1 MRVLHIA
8 PAIFGEG
15 GVFGGGERYALELAR
30 HMADEVE
37 TVLLTFGPH
46 ERRERI
52 GNLEVRVIGNP
63 WYVRGQRDNPLALS
77 MLTHLRGIDVV
88 HCHQQHLLATSLAAL
103 ACRLTRKRVF
113 VTDLGGGGWDLS
125 AYVSTDRWFDGH
137 LHLSEYSRTYFSAPN
152 STHFSDPVSSTSRPD
167 FSDPFSAPDGR
178 DFSEDSRRDF
188 GDHGSDDFCQRVK
201 ANAHVIFGGVDIDK
215 FSPGT
220 TAITGDGSIAYAGRL
235 LPHKGVN
242 DLITAMPPEME
253 LKIIG
258 RVTDPRYL
266 ADLHRLAEGKR
277 VAFLHD
283 CDDAGLIREYRGAL
297 CVVLPSVYRTIYGDE
312 TRVPELLG
320 QTLLEGM
327 ACGRPVICTRVA
339 SMPEIVEDGVCGFI
353 VPPNDPAT
361 LGDRIRWLREHPAEA
376 VAMGMAGRQ
385 RVLDKFTWPKVVRR
399 CLEIYA
405 GAPANPSEH
414 PAPVK

>member
-1 MRVLHIA
+1 VRVLHIA

-15 GVFGGGERYALELAR
+15 GVFGGGERYAFELAR
-30 HMADEVE
+30 NMAAEVE
-37 TVLLTFGPH
+37 TVLLAFGPH

-52 GNLEVRVIGNP
+52 GQLDLRVIGNP
-63 WYVRGQRDNPLALS
+63 WYVGGQRGNPLALS
-77 MLTHLRGIDVV
+77 MLTHLRGADVV

-103 ACRLTRKRVF
+103 ACRATRRPVF

-137 LHLSEYSRTYFSAPN
+137 LHLSEYSRTYF
-152 STHFSDPVSSTSRPD
+152 
-167 FSDPFSAPDGR
+167 G
-178 DFSEDSRRDF
+178 
-188 GDHGSDDFCQRVK
+188 HGGK
-201 ANAHVIFGGVDIDK
+201 AFAHVILGGVDTEK
-215 FSPGT
+215 FSPGAART
-220 TAITGDGSIAYAGRL
+220 HDGAVVYAGRL

-242 DLITAMPPEME
+242 DLIAAMTPEME

-258 RVTDPRYL
+258 RVADQRFL
-266 ADLHRLAEGKR
+266 ADLQRMAAGKR
-277 VAFLHD
+277 VTFHHD
-283 CDDAGLIREYRGAL
+283 CDDAELIRAYRGAM

-312 TRVPELLG
+312 TGVPELLG

-353 VPPNDPAT
+353 VPPNDPAAIAA
-361 LGDRIRWLREHPAEA
+361 RIGWLHEHPAEA
-376 VAMGMAGRQ
+376 AAMGAAARQ
-385 RVLDKFTWPKVVRR
+385 RVLEKFTWPQVVRR

-405 GAPANPSEH
+405 GARA
-414 PAPVK
+414 A